1 MPGRRWRRM
10 AKLKVFTTQ
19 SGFYDLAVA
28 TTSRPKA
35 LAAWGIHQDLFAHGQ
50 AREATEKAIVEA
62 ALAKPGVVLRRPLGT
77 KGEFS
82 EEPALPKVKGRAKTA
97 TKANAKAKARKAAA
111 EAKAELKKANE
122 AHKAELAALKRE
134 RATLD
139 AKLAGEEKAWR
150 EQRKR
155 LGARKA
161 L

>member
-1 MPGRRWRRM
+1 M

-50 AREATEKAIVEA
+50 AQEASDGAAGTA

-97 TKANAKAKARKAAA
+97 SKAHDKAKARKAAA
-111 EAKAELKKANE
+111 EAKAELKKADE
-122 AHKAELAALKRE
+122 AHKAELTALKRE

-139 AKLAGEEKAWR
+139 AKLADEEKAWR
-150 EQRKR
+150 KKRKKFAPR
-155 LGARKA
+155 
-161 L
+161 